1 MLVNILT
8 CAYNIMIRQS
18 PEAETLM
25 LAKIKDAIFPP
36 STMYL
41 DFTFQR
47 PSNGNNNKSL
57 FLLFH
62 GLWKMKAEY
71 IILCLNTSAK
81 FRNAKG
87 ASYHPA
93 LMGNTR
99 LLVTCI
105 SQINQVN
112 EFVISQ
118 F

>member
-1 MLVNILT
+1 
-8 CAYNIMIRQS
+8 MIRQS

-62 GLWKMKAEY
+62 GLRKMKAEY
-71 IILCLNTSAK
+71 IILYLNTSAK

-87 ASYHPA
+87 ASYRPA